1 MIVRKHLRWH
11 RVLKRSSGFLAYIA
25 GLSTLIFVLHNQ
37 DPETPAGRVI
47 QPLLFHLPF
56 PLVATLATAL
66 AIFLAFRNN
75 SAYDRWWEA
84 RRIWGGIV
92 NISRTIGRQVTSL
105 TSLSSC
111 PAEEIAAFQREFVY
125 RHLAW
130 VNALRLQLRTSDQWD
145 EVRSLIG
152 DQEFEWL
159 TRRQNRATQLVQK
172 QGLRLAQARQA
183 GLLIEAR
190 YHEILDESLTAL
202 YELQGQAERIKNT
215 PLPRQ
220 YDYFPRVFMFLF
232 VTLLPAGMITELQK
246 VDSAWLVIPLATVVS
261 FMFYVLMRV
270 GEFNEDPFEG
280 RFSDTP
286 MTALCRTIEIDL
298 REQLGETDLPPK
310 LEPVDGILM

>member
-25 GLSTLIFVLHNQ
+25 GLSTVIFLLHRV
-37 DPETPAGRVI
+37 DPESRAGELL
-47 QPLLFHLPF
+47 QPLQFHLPF

-84 RRIWGGIV
+84 RKIWGGVV
-92 NISRTIGRQVTSL
+92 NISRTIGRQVMTL
-105 TSLSSC
+105 TSLSKC
-111 PAEEIAAFQREFVY
+111 PAEDVAAFQREFVY

-130 VNALRLQLRTSDQWD
+130 INALRLQLRGSDKWD
-145 EVRSLIG
+145 EVRTLIG
-152 DQEFEWL
+152 DEEFEWL
-159 TRRQNRATQLVQK
+159 SQRRNRATQLVHK
-172 QGLRLAQARQA
+172 QGLRLAEARRD
-183 GLLIEAR
+183 GILIEAR
-190 YHEILDESLTAL
+190 YLEILDESLTQL
-202 YELQGQAERIKNT
+202 YELQGKAERIKNT

-246 VDSAWLVIPLATVVS
+246 VNSDWLVIPLATVVS

-270 GEFNEDPFEG
+270 GEFNEDPFDG
-280 RFSDTP
+280 RFTDTP

-310 LEPVDGILM
+310 AEPVDGILM